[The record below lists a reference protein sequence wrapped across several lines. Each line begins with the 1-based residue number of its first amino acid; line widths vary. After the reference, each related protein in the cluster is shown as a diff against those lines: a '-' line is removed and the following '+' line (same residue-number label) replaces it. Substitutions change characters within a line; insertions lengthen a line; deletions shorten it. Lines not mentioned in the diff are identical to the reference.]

1 MIDAPTIK
9 EIMLMTRIEALL
21 NGGRTVFYDGAM
33 GTMLQ
38 SRGLAPGE
46 RSDIMNIRAPEAV
59 FDIHRAY
66 VEAGS
71 DIIMT
76 NTLGANARALS
87 SGGLGPGRVIP
98 AAVGAARRAA
108 GERALVAL
116 DVGPIGEFMAPHGDL
131 TPGEAYALFREQI
144 ELGAEAGADIVA
156 IETMSDVDELAA
168 AIRAARDACSLPV
181 FATMTFDKSGRT
193 YTGAGPEDLVRRAEE
208 LGAAALGI
216 NCSLGPGESLP
227 VFRKLAELT
236 RLPLIAK
243 LNAGL
248 PGADGS
254 YALSPE
260 AFAGQMLDYKPLGVK
275 IAGACCGSSPA
286 FIRALREAFAE

>member
-1 MIDAPTIK
+1 
-9 EIMLMTRIEALL
+9 MTRIETLL
-21 NGGRTVFYDGAM
+21 NSDRTVFYDGAM

-38 SRGLAPGE
+38 SRGLSPGE
-46 RSDIMNIRAPEAV
+46 RSDIMNIRSPDAV
-59 FDIHRAY
+59 FEIHRAY

-76 NTLGANARALS
+76 NTLGANARALRD
-87 SGGLGPGRVIP
+87 SGHSPGRVIS
-98 AAVGAARRAA
+98 AAVDAARRAA
-108 GERALVAL
+108 GNRAAVAL
-116 DVGPIGEFMAPHGDL
+116 DVGPIGDFMSPHGDL
-131 TPGEAYALFREQI
+131 TPSSAYALFREQI
-144 ELGAEAGADIVA
+144 EIGAEAGAELIA
-156 IETMSDVDELAA
+156 IETMSDTDELAA
-168 AIRAARDACSLPV
+168 AVKAARDACPLPV

-193 YTGAGPEDLVRRAEE
+193 YTGVGPEDFVRRAEE
-208 LGAAALGI
+208 LGVTALGI

-227 VFRKLAELT
+227 VFRRLSELS

-248 PGADGS
+248 PLSDGS

-260 AFAGQMLDYKPLGVK
+260 TFAAQMLDYRPLGVK